1 MHVRMSKC
9 ECLTRWRSGP
19 SSIRKV
25 SRSETSI
32 SRRARANASGGW
44 NFNRNAS
51 GRRARKD
58 DANKSLH
65 MHITGR
71 CRIETRARLDFL
83 EASLAFGAGGGGPRI
98 RSISISIVCYKV
110 DEILWSNTFLKNSV
124 NIC

>member
-19 SSIRKV
+19 SSIRRV

-58 DANKSLH
+58 DANKSLQ
-65 MHITGR
+65 MQITGR
-71 CRIETRARLDFL
+71 CRTVTRARFDFL
-83 EASLAFGAGGGGPRI
+83 EASLAVEGAGAPRS
-98 RSISISIVCYKV
+98 RSISISTVCYKV